1 MKVLILAGSS
11 RKESLNQKL
20 QKRLAEVAEGLN
32 MTVNLYPAA
41 ALDAPIYN
49 GDDEEASGYPEST
62 KNLNSAISNADKVV
76 IVSPEYNG
84 SVPPLLKNAIDWSTR
99 ENIGVWKSKVVLLA
113 SASPGALGGMR
124 SLSHLRDILSNLK
137 AWIAPEFGSIKN
149 ASAQVIAETEHE
161 FFQHFLQQGD

>member
-11 RKESLNQKL
+11 RKDSLNQKL

-32 MTVNLYPAA
+32 MTVNLYPAE

-49 GDDEEASGYPEST
+49 GDDEEASGYPESI
-62 KNLNSAISNADKVV
+62 KNLNNAISNADKVV

-84 SVPPLLKNAIDWSTR
+84 SVPPLLKNAIDWSSR
-99 ENIGVWKSKVVLLA
+99 ENIAVWKSKVVLLA
-113 SASPGALGGMR
+113 AASPGALGGLR

-149 ASAQVIAETEHE
+149 ASAKEIADTDHE
-161 FFQHFLQQGD
+161 FLQHFLQQGD